1 MIRNKRHGRIGAAK
15 ALLPRIDSQWWSI
28 VSGTMARRFSKW
40 HSSENIKVIPV
51 KVLPFTTDHGLIAA
65 GVAAAISSAAFAT
78 FMISQNSR
86 PDMLK
91 GAEYPGIFAPALRA
105 RSHQLQRQANNPDGR
120 PINYR
125 TIDYNVTGSI
135 SMGDAGRAAQ
145 NTPPASNIDGSAAS
159 AGASTNNTY
168 VLRFVHKEAALL
180 QSDRGF
186 YVARRGMM
194 LPGAGKVL
202 SIEKLGDTW
211 ILVTA
216 TRIFTEI
223 RNNLR

>member
-1 MIRNKRHGRIGAAK
+1 MIRNKRHRRIGAEK
-15 ALLPRIDSQWWSI
+15 ALLSRLGSQQWRI
-28 VSGTMARRFSKW
+28 VSGTTARRFSKR
-40 HSSENIKVIPV
+40 HSSENINAIPV
-51 KVLPFTTDHGLIAA
+51 KVLAFTTDHGLIAA

-78 FMISQNSR
+78 FMICQNSR

-105 RSHQLQRQANNPDGR
+105 RSHQLKLQANNPDGR
-120 PINYR
+120 PINNR

-135 SMGDAGRAAQ
+135 SMGGIGRAAQ

-159 AGASTNNTY
+159 GGASTNNSY

-186 YVARRGMM
+186 YVARRGTM

-211 ILVTA
+211 ILLTA
-216 TRIFTEI
+216 ARTFTEI
-223 RNNLR
+223 RNNFR